1 MSHLKEATMTKAPL
15 LTKSKSVA
23 EYDGCDFH
31 LDKDLESFRSFIR
44 WIFMD
49 HTMIRNSV
57 ISSVVFLIFGVVIPL
72 LSHFVFAYRR
82 EDRESYDIVVETSL
96 SAVATLSFACLMSFF
111 NKYGLRSFL
120 FIDKL
125 PDETESVRRSYIDE
139 LNGFPNAPP
148 PLNRLLTVASD
159 PSVAP
164 THAHPTRSAFV
175 MVSEPL

>member
-139 LNGFPNAPP
+139 LN
-148 PLNRLLTVASD
+148 VSD
-159 PSVAP
+159 KLYLCPFFFLFFSNI
-164 THAHPTRSAFV
+164 S
-175 MVSEPL
+175 